1 METAADH
8 IEAVL
13 EQAAVSSEL
22 KERALE
28 ATAEGVVIADCTQEG
43 MPIIYVNS
51 GFTAMTGYAAQ
62 DVLGRNCRFLQ
73 GADSDPQAKETIR
86 QAIARRQPCSVEIL
100 NYRKDGTPF
109 WNRLSITPVRDAAGR
124 VTHFIGIQ
132 TDITVRRNAEDLLR
146 AAKEQL
152 EQANALLHRD
162 LEAAAAIQQTLLPAE
177 LPEAAGYRFGWR
189 YRPCRQLGGDTLN
202 ITRLGKRHI
211 GLYVLDV
218 SGHGTAAAL
227 QSFSLSQTLGRRR
240 EYSFLYRQSGRRHRV
255 CPPQE
260 VLRRLNRSFPMD
272 MQTGIYFTMLYG
284 LLDTQTGVFAFA
296 SAGHPGP
303 VLVRAGSR
311 PEILDADGFP
321 IGVVEEADYRLQKVQ
336 LCSGDKLILYTDGV
350 VEALSAR
357 EAAFGRERFLRALVK
372 TSGQPIEACLDAVMT
387 ALEHWACHNNLRDDV
402 SLAGLERI

>member
-1 METAADH
+1 MQTAVSHSGTVLDAAD
-8 IEAVL
+8 
-13 EQAAVSSEL
+13 VSSEL
-22 KERALE
+22 KQRALE

-51 GFTAMTGYAAQ
+51 GFTAMTGYSAQ
-62 DVLGRNCRFLQ
+62 EVLGRNCRFLQ
-73 GADSDPQAKETIR
+73 GAGTDPQAKEAIR
-86 QAIARRQPCSVEIL
+86 QAITGRQPCSVEIL
-100 NYRKDGTPF
+100 NYRKDGSPF
-109 WNRLSITPVRDAAGR
+109 WNRLSITPVRDGLGQ

-132 TDITVRRNAEDLLR
+132 TDITVRRRAEDLLR

-152 EQANALLHRD
+152 EQANTMLRRD

-177 LPEAAGYRFGWR
+177 LPEAEGYRFGWR

-202 ITRLGKRHI
+202 ITRLDGRHI

-240 EYSFLYRQSGRRHRV
+240 ENSFLYRKSGRRHRV

-284 LLDTQTGVFAFA
+284 LLDVQTGVFAFA

-303 VLVRAGSR
+303 VLVRAGGR
-311 PEILDADGFP
+311 PEICQADGFP
-321 IGVVEEADYRLQKVQ
+321 IGIVEEPDYRLQKVQ
-336 LCSGDKLILYTDGV
+336 LQPGDKLVLYTDGV
-350 VEALSAR
+350 VEAMSTR
-357 EAAFGRERFLRALVK
+357 GSAFGRERFLKALAK
-372 TSGQPIEACLDAVMT
+372 AQAQPIDACLEAVMT
-387 ALEHWACHNNLRDDV
+387 ALEHWACHVNLRDDV
-402 SLAGLERI
+402 SLVGLEAV